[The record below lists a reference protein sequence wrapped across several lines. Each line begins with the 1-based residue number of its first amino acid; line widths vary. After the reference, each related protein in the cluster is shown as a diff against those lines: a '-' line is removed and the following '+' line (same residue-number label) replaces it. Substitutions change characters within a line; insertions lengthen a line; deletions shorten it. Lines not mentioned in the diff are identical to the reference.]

1 MFAIAPATHGVG
13 GVLSDMPESKRPHES
28 SWWAVGM
35 TVLGVVLI
43 AYFVW
48 AMQGA

>member
-1 MFAIAPATHGVG
+1 MRDG
-13 GVLSDMPESKRPHES
+13 KRPHGS
-28 SWWAVGM
+28 SWSAVGM
-35 TVLGVVLI
+35 MILGVALI

>member
-1 MFAIAPATHGVG
+1 MRDG
-13 GVLSDMPESKRPHES
+13 KRPHES

-35 TVLGVVLI
+35 MVLGVGLI